1 MATIRKRKN
10 GRFQAWIRLVGF
22 PAESKTFNTREDAAL
37 WASFRERELGR
48 LVHDFAPASPDMTLR
63 EALKRYKVEVSPHKR
78 SARQEFIRIETWL
91 RHPLADKKLSDIRGA
106 DLSQHRSI
114 RLALGR
120 KPNTVRL
127 ELALISHVF
136 EVARTDW
143 GLEFLSNP
151 RKAMRRTMLGG
162 ARDRRLKPGEFEAL
176 IAWCDFRGNKR
187 LKLAVILAVETSMRR
202 GEMASL
208 LWENISLYDRI
219 AYLPVTK
226 NSTARTVPL
235 STRAIAALEA
245 FGPQK
250 CGSVL
255 ARSDS
260 WITKAFMDAR
270 QACGIANLVFHDLR
284 HEAVSRLFEKGF
296 NMMEA
301 ATVSGHQTLQM
312 LKRYTHLDP
321 RRLIDRLG

>member
-1 MATIRKRKN
+1 MATFRMRKN
-10 GRFQAWIRLVGF
+10 GRFQATARVAGF
-22 PAESKTFNTREDAAL
+22 PAESRTFSTLEEAKTWSA
-37 WASFRERELGR
+37 FREHELMR
-48 LVHDFAPASPDMTLR
+48 LLGQFGPARPNMTLR
-63 EALKRYKVEVSPHKR
+63 EALVRYKVEVSALKK
-78 SARQEFIRIETWL
+78 SCRQEFIRINSWL
-91 RHPLADKKLSDIRGA
+91 RHPLADKKLRDIRGA

-114 RLALGR
+114 RRAIGI

-136 EVARTDW
+136 EVARADW
-143 GLEFLSNP
+143 GLEFLTNP
-151 RKAMRRTMLGG
+151 RKAMRRTPLGG
-162 ARDRRLKPGEFEAL
+162 ARNRRLRPGELEAIL
-176 IAWCDFRGNKR
+176 AWCDFSGNKR
-187 LKLAVILAVETSMRR
+187 LRLMVILAVETAMRR
-202 GEMASL
+202 GELASL
-208 LWENISLYDRI
+208 LWENVSLSDRL
-219 AYLPVTK
+219 AYLPMTK
-226 NSTARTVPL
+226 NCTPRTVPL

-250 CGSVL
+250 CGRVL

-260 WITKAFMDAR
+260 WITKAFTDAR
-270 QACGIANLVFHDLR
+270 RACGIANLVFHDLR

-321 RRLIDRLG
+321 RKLIDRLG